1 LRVVRSRETREL
13 LMKNLSYGSS
23 AMLVSDDTAA
33 AVLHYTAVLAM
44 TRSADVVEVPTID
57 AHGAVSTADIV
68 LGPGI
73 PLIATPAPDDVL
85 EEDHPV
91 FVEEL
96 TSRVLLALSG
106 GSPLR

>member
-1 LRVVRSRETREL
+1 VDTLGTVGTDRARVLRVVRSRETREL

-57 AHGAVSTADIV
+57 AHG
-68 LGPGI
+68 P
-73 PLIATPAPDDVL
+73 P
-85 EEDHPV
+85 
-91 FVEEL
+91 L
-96 TSRVLLALSG
+96 TSSSG
-106 GSPLR
+106 RASR

>member
-1 LRVVRSRETREL
+1 
-13 LMKNLSYGSS
+13 MKYLSYGSS
-23 AMLVSDDTAA
+23 AILVGDDTAA
-33 AVLHYTAVLAM
+33 AVLHYTAILAL
-44 TRSADVVEVPTID
+44 TNSADVVEVPTID
-57 AHGAVSTADIV
+57 DQGAMSTADIV

-96 TSRVLLALSG
+96 TSRVVLALSG
-106 GSPLR
+106 GSPLH